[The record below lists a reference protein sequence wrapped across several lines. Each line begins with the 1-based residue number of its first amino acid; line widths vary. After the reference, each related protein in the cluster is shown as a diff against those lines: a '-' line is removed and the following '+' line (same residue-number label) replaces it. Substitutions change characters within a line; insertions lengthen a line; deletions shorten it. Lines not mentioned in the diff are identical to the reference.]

1 MLVQQA
7 YYSQN
12 PLLSIDVIEFLLLPS
27 PKYKTFDS
35 RNYFWS
41 FLYNVQSK
49 GQLHF
54 IILIIFIQHP
64 LPPAPLVPP
73 TMSFSQFHV
82 LEIQKPDINNQ

>member
-7 YYSQN
+7 CYSQN
-12 PLLSIDVIEFLLLPS
+12 SLLSIGVIEFLLLPS

-35 RNYFWS
+35 RNHNWS
-41 FLYNVQSK
+41 FLYNIQSK

-54 IILIIFIQHP
+54 IMLIIFIQHP
-64 LPPAPLVPP
+64 LPPATLVPP